1 LRREALYSAALIV
14 LTTLASAAPI
24 TVPPTPKNEAT
35 TADVAAASA
44 PPASCSGLSVGLG
57 RSAEVSA
64 GLGRAADMGS
74 VWSAGRLAPRGYD
87 DLAAQRRAVVGPMP
101 L

>member
-1 LRREALYSAALIV
+1 
-14 LTTLASAAPI
+14 
-24 TVPPTPKNEAT
+24 
-35 TADVAAASA
+35 
-44 PPASCSGLSVGLG
+44 LG